1 MIFKRV
7 NFRTVFFFITV
18 AAAVAFVFSAAYG
31 TSISAQESG
40 KDASTQP
47 EDGAGTKPII
57 APLADETVRKMSET
71 LGNAKEFSFDADIS
85 YDELLPSG
93 QKIQYG
99 GTLQGI
105 VKRPDRVYA
114 EYEGDFEARK
124 IWYDG
129 KQLTVLDTD
138 NNFYGQLAV
147 PSKIDDTMDFLINE
161 YGFTLPLADILSSNP
176 YDSLMKNISAGVV
189 VGNSD
194 INGRECSHL
203 AFVEKYIDWQLW
215 VSTGKEALPCKLV
228 ITYKVI
234 PGAPQYTAVFS
245 NWNLN
250 PGVDESIFKA
260 ELPAE
265 AVEINFISLKKQRGE
280 NQ

>member
-1 MIFKRV
+1 MIYQRV
-7 NFRTVFFFITV
+7 NFRAIFFFIMF
-18 AAAVAFVFSAAYG
+18 AAVVSFIFTASYG
-31 TSISAQESG
+31 TSSSTQDSG

-57 APLADETVRKMSET
+57 APQADATVKKMSDT

-105 VKRPDRVYA
+105 VKRPDRAYA

-129 KQLTVLDTD
+129 KQVTVLDAD

-147 PSKIDDTMDFLINE
+147 PSKIDDTMDYLINE
-161 YGFTLPLADILSSNP
+161 YGFTLPLADVLSSNP

-189 VGNSD
+189 VGDSD
-194 INGRECSHL
+194 VNGRECSHL

-215 VSTGKEALPCKLV
+215 VSTGNEALPCKLV

-250 PGVDESIFKA
+250 PGVGESAFKA
-260 ELPAE
+260 ELPEE
-265 AVEINFISLKKQRGE
+265 AVKIDFISLKKQ
-280 NQ
+280 

>member
-1 MIFKRV
+1 MMCQRIG
-7 NFRTVFFFITV
+7 FRTIFFFIAF
-18 AAAVAFVFSAAYG
+18 AASASFLCTALCVTG
-31 TSISAQESG
+31 SSAQENG

-47 EDGAGTKPII
+47 EDGAGTKPIVD
-57 APLADETVRKMSET
+57 PQADETVRKMSDT
-71 LGNAKEFSFDADIS
+71 LGNAGEFSFDADIS

-99 GTLQGI
+99 GTLEAM
-105 VKRPDRVYA
+105 VKSPDRVYA

-129 KQLTVLDTD
+129 KQLTVLDAD

-147 PSKIDDTMDFLINE
+147 PSKIDDTMDYLINE
-161 YGFTLPLADILSSNP
+161 YGFTLPLADVLSSNP

-189 VGNSD
+189 VGESD
-194 INGRECSHL
+194 IKGSECSHL

-250 PGVDESIFKA
+250 PGAGEAAFKA
-260 ELPAE
+260 ELPDD
-265 AVEINFISLKKQRGE
+265 AVKIDFISLKKQ
-280 NQ
+280 

>member
-1 MIFKRV
+1 MIYQRV
-7 NFRTVFFFITV
+7 NFRTIFFSITF
-18 AAAVAFVFSAAYG
+18 AAAVSFLFTAVCV
-31 TSISAQESG
+31 TSSSAQESG
-40 KDASTQP
+40 KDASAQP
-47 EDGAGTKPII
+47 EDGAGTKPIV
-57 APLADETVRKMSET
+57 APQADATVRKMSYT

-105 VKRPDRVYA
+105 VKRPDGVYA

-129 KQLTVLDTD
+129 KQVTVLDAE

-161 YGFTLPLADILSSNP
+161 YGFTLPLADVLSSNP
-176 YDSLMKNISAGVV
+176 YSSLMKNISAGVV
-189 VGNSD
+189 VGESD
-194 INGRECSHL
+194 VKGRECSHL

-250 PGVDESIFKA
+250 PGVDESAFKA
-260 ELPAE
+260 ELPEE
-265 AVEINFISLKKQRGE
+265 AVKIDFISLKKQ
-280 NQ
+280 

>member
-1 MIFKRV
+1 MIYQRV
-7 NFRTVFFFITV
+7 NFRAVFIFITF
-18 AAAVAFVFSAAYG
+18 AAAVSFIFMASYG
-31 TSISAQESG
+31 TSSSAQDSG
-40 KDASTQP
+40 KDASAQL
-47 EDGAGTKPII
+47 EEGAGIKPII
-57 APLADETVRKMSET
+57 APQADATVRKMSDT
-71 LGNAKEFSFDADIS
+71 LGNAKEFSFDAEIS

-129 KQLTVLDTD
+129 KQVTVLDAD

-147 PSKIDDTMDFLINE
+147 PSKIDDTMDFLIKE
-161 YGFTLPLADILSSNP
+161 YGFTLPLADVLSSNP

-189 VGNSD
+189 VGESD
-194 INGRECSHL
+194 VNGRECRHL

-215 VSTGKEALPCKLV
+215 VSKGNEELPCKLV

-234 PGAPQYTAVFS
+234 PGSPQYTAVFS

-250 PGVDESIFKA
+250 PGAGEAAFKPK
-260 ELPAE
+260 LPEE
-265 AVEINFISLKKQRGE
+265 AVKIDFIGLKKQ
-280 NQ
+280 